1 MFIYD
6 DDDPIED
13 LLRKNCVTLIEGVT
27 LETDFDYIKLYSLER
42 WSGVRYY
49 LRELKGYRTLND
61 LGANIETIVND
72 IRNLKMLRE
81 TSIRTCVK
89 LLQAA
94 YLYYGLR

>member
-6 DDDPIED
+6 DPIVE
-13 LLRKNCVTLIEGVT
+13 LLNKNDVHLIKDVT
-27 LETDFDYIKLYSLER
+27 LETDFDDIKLYSHER

-61 LGANIETIVND
+61 LGVNIEIIVND
-72 IRNLKMLRE
+72 ITNLKMLRE
-81 TSIRTCVK
+81 TSIRTCVE
-89 LLQAA
+89 LLRAA